1 MSIIVSK
8 FDFDRNFWEFN
19 TQLKA
24 AEPFK
29 TFYNEDK
36 SKKKEKSSMI
46 MWAIA
51 LCYDFD
57 SQYFGVEET
66 QRQEMIGTDL
76 VGDKDLFTTDQIKT
90 LSEMYQTVTDTA
102 ARRQMRVWHKK
113 LDEKSTFMKSLP
125 YDIKN
130 WKIIDEMLKT
140 NKELYDSYAKIEK
153 MIMNESTDTVEG
165 GSEESMMEKNQFKNA
180 K

>member
-1 MSIIVSK
+1 MSLVVSK

-19 TQLKA
+19 TQFKA
-24 AEPFK
+24 LEPFK
-29 TFYNEDK
+29 SFYSEDK
-36 SKKKEKSSMI
+36 SKKKDISSI
-46 MWAIA
+46 AMWAIA

-57 SQYFGVEET
+57 SQYFGIEEG
-66 QRQEMIGTDL
+66 QRKEMIGIDLIGNKDFFDTDSIQKL
-76 VGDKDLFTTDQIKT
+76 AET
-90 LSEMYQTVTDTA
+90 YQTITDTA